1 MVAAFHA
8 CVLALTG
15 FAAASDIRTR
25 IIPNRIPAAIVALFL
40 PAALAGVM
48 PSWPGHLAVF
58 AIAFAVCFALFAGKL
73 MGGGDAK
80 LIPAVALW
88 VGPEGMP
95 LFLIAMTLFGGLL
108 ALVLMVRARLRAP
121 VEGTA
126 APENRPTLP
135 YGVAIAAGGL
145 AVLAEPIVNA
155 FRASFS
161 HVLR

>member
-1 MVAAFHA
+1 MAAAFHA
-8 CVLALTG
+8 CVLVLLG
-15 FAAASDIRTR
+15 VAAASDVRAR
-25 IIPNRIPAAIVALFL
+25 IIPNRIPLAIAALFL
-40 PAALAGVM
+40 PAAALGVM
-48 PSWPGHLAVF
+48 PSWPMHLLVF
-58 AIAFAVCFALFAGKL
+58 AIAFAICLALFAFNL

-88 VGPEGMP
+88 VAPGDLPM
-95 LFLIAMTLFGGLL
+95 FLIAMTLFGGLL

-121 VEGTA
+121 VDGAA
-126 APENRPTLP
+126 APEQPTLP